1 MYWLF
6 VIVFIALVLAAVLF
20 AERTYRFLKGAEDV
34 DWIRHAL
41 TKVMADKDVRD
52 DARRFQP
59 PRSDQVE
66 TLQEDLI
73 RIQQQQRSLFGEVCL
88 AAVFVVGL
96 LILAALIPSWTRM
109 DQISDN
115 IRALDGAISA
125 LTIGEGGQEVTSH
138 PITIN
143 LPPQPGADGPVR
155 MPLSLVIAVLM
166 FALAA
171 LYLFLRPSKLEWIS
185 VIGSLTI
192 GAIGCII
199 SIYDTLKPSNDP
211 KEGPCVY
218 CQYPQTGQSF
228 DAVEYFVN
236 GDYLAEGDKAP
247 VITRLYFGNESTDV
261 AESAREELRMLAQ
274 ALSACASERAP
285 VRLLV
290 SGHSS
295 SAEYPSSS
303 DVRNA
308 KLAEARALSV
318 KTLLDANLTNEY
330 INVQTSG
337 VVPFY
342 KMVRGLPVDD
352 RFEDDS
358 RNELAE
364 NLNRSSVIR
373 MLDAGECAFDN

>member
-138 PITIN
+138 PITII
-143 LPPQPGADGPVR
+143 LTC
-155 MPLSLVIAVLM
+155 M
-166 FALAA
+166 FL
-171 LYLFLRPSKLEWIS
+171 
-185 VIGSLTI
+185 
-192 GAIGCII
+192 
-199 SIYDTLKPSNDP
+199 
-211 KEGPCVY
+211 
-218 CQYPQTGQSF
+218 
-228 DAVEYFVN
+228 
-236 GDYLAEGDKAP
+236 
-247 VITRLYFGNESTDV
+247 
-261 AESAREELRMLAQ
+261 
-274 ALSACASERAP
+274 
-285 VRLLV
+285 
-290 SGHSS
+290 
-295 SAEYPSSS
+295 
-303 DVRNA
+303 
-308 KLAEARALSV
+308 
-318 KTLLDANLTNEY
+318 
-330 INVQTSG
+330 
-337 VVPFY
+337 
-342 KMVRGLPVDD
+342 
-352 RFEDDS
+352 
-358 RNELAE
+358 
-364 NLNRSSVIR
+364 
-373 MLDAGECAFDN
+373 